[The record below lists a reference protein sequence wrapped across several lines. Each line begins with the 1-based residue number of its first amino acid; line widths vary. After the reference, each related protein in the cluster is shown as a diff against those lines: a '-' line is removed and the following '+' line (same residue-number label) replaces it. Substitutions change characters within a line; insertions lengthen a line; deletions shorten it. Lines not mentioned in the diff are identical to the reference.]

1 MKVKVCGMKHPE
13 NMQEL
18 AAIPVD
24 MMGMIFYEKSLR
36 YVGEPDAEEI
46 NALPPS
52 ILKVGVFVDASVDC
66 ILNKKERYQLQM
78 IQLHGNESPA
88 FCKELKKNKIRII
101 KAFSVEE
108 PDDLRKCLFYNDC
121 CDYYLFDT
129 RTPQYGGSGKKFDWK
144 ILSVYSGEKPFFL
157 SGGIA
162 LEDAKAIGQLNYPQ
176 LFAVD
181 LNSRFECLP
190 GLKDIDKINQFLKKI
205 NDKEAES
212 SDK

>member
-1 MKVKVCGMKHPE
+1 MKVKVCGMKYPE
-13 NMQEL
+13 NMQAL

-36 YVGEPDAEEI
+36 YAGNPDAEEI

-52 ILKVGVFVDASVDC
+52 ILKVGVFVDASIAYIAD
-66 ILNKKERYQLQM
+66 KTERYQLRM
-78 IQLHGNESPA
+78 VQLHGHESPV
-88 FCKELKKNKIRII
+88 FCKELKKQGILII
-101 KAFSVEE
+101 KAFPVEE
-108 PDDLRKCLFYNDC
+108 PDDLKKCLFYDNC

-144 ILSVYSGEKPFFL
+144 ILSAYQGEKPFFL

-162 LEDAKAIGQLNYPQ
+162 PEDAKAIGQLNYPP

-181 LNSRFECLP
+181 LNSRFEQSP
-190 GLKDIDKINQFLKKI
+190 GLKDIDKIKLFLK
-205 NDKEAES
+205 NTNGKEAER
-212 SDK
+212 SDE